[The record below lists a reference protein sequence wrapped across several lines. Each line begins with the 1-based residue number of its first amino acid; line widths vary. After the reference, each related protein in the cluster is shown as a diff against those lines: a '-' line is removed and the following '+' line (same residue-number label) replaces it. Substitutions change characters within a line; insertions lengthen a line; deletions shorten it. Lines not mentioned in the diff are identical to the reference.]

1 MRNADELAR
10 QPREVDR
17 LQNEGE
23 DEPVPS
29 ARGTKWKSDIGVI
42 EVAREVLE
50 RSVIRG
56 DVAEPKDTDA
66 GPHPQLRD
74 DLIRAA

>member
-10 QPREVDR
+10 QPRGVDR
-17 LQNEGE
+17 LQNEGKGE
-23 DEPVPS
+23 SVPR
-29 ARGTKWKSDIGVI
+29 ARGAKRKSDVAVI
-42 EVAREVLE
+42 EVACEVLE

-56 DVAEPKDTDA
+56 DVAQSKDADA

>member
-50 RSVIRG
+50 RPVIRP
-56 DVAEPKDTDA
+56 DVAQSKHADA
-66 GPHPQLRD
+66 GPHSQLGD